1 MLCAPLLRI
10 HDDGS
15 NGADRPR
22 TAVRVRIAFRIGGG
36 RAREPC
42 RVGHLL
48 TSERHTVRASSPS
61 DAGRLGGGASVAWRC
76 QELPMVA
83 AAFWTAS
90 CAVVAGRPMSFTR
103 SSLAVNSSPR
113 ARPASAS
120 ATAAAVFGGSP
131 AAVRALV

>member
-15 NGADRPR
+15 NCADRPR
-22 TAVRVRIAFRIGGG
+22 TAVRVRIAFPIRGG

-48 TSERHTVRASSPS
+48 TSERQTVRGSLSSN
-61 DAGRLGGGASVAWRC
+61 AGQLGGGSWVAWRC
-76 QELPMVA
+76 HELLMVA
-83 AAFWTAS
+83 AALWTAS
-90 CAVVAGRPMSFTR
+90 WAVVAGRPISFTR
-103 SSLAVNSSPR
+103 SSLAVNNSPR

-120 ATAAAVFGGSP
+120 ATEAAISGGSP